1 MFILSVKGLSS
12 WNWSEP
18 VQQSA
23 SLSSVRYYRRH
34 TSSWWTSLEIM
45 SSRSSLRCVWK
56 VRSLSKCAKLDW
68 SHQDWINWSNSG
80 KQHLVL
86 CHVLSNASDHLQAY
100 SVCLWVSVW
109 QPGPEA
115 GSGREDPRSC
125 AVTGPADVRLQGH
138 SEGSWVHP
146 LWSAGHCKYTTS
158 HCTVWKETYCT
169 FALKCTFINLLLP

>member
-86 CHVLSNASDHLQAY
+86 CHVLSNIKPFTGLFCMFVGFSLAAWTRSW
-100 SVCLWVSVW
+100 LWQRGSEVMCCHW
-109 QPGPEA
+109 PCRCTAA
-115 GSGREDPRSC
+115 GSFRRLLSSSPLISRS
-125 AVTGPADVRLQGH
+125 L
-138 SEGSWVHP
+138 
-146 LWSAGHCKYTTS
+146 
-158 HCTVWKETYCT
+158 
-169 FALKCTFINLLLP
+169 